1 MQRTLARY
9 VLVYGRLLGNLTG
22 NFFVAEFDYGGVV
35 ADDEDD
41 APRSESAQEFPEASA
56 RLRVEMVRDF
66 VKDEDAW
73 SADDGAGNREA
84 LHLPARQGLSPES
97 DARVESVQEPS
108 DHLF

>member
-9 VLVYGRLLGNLTG
+9 VLVYGRLSGNLTG

-35 ADDEDD
+35 ADDEDY
-41 APRSESAQEFPEASA
+41 ASWRQPAQEFPECLA
-56 RLRVEMVRDF
+56 RFRVEMVRDF

-97 DARVESVQEPS
+97 DARVESVREPS
-108 DHLF
+108 DYLL